1 MRELILVVLG
11 VVTVVAVTACR
22 SSGTQERG
30 PALSP
35 ERQSLE
41 DSARL
46 TDYMAGVDD
55 RISHTTEPRHKILR
69 AVQADWIAAVKR
81 LQDRG
86 VLVVGMSQQAVVELL
101 GEPTKRKGK
110 YLQWY
115 FSSPMHINPG
125 FVAYVADEVV
135 ESFQWTSY

>member
-11 VVTVVAVTACR
+11 MVTVVAVTACQ
-22 SSGTQERG
+22 SSGTEERG
-30 PALSP
+30 PASSP
-35 ERQSLE
+35 ETRALE
-41 DSARL
+41 RSARL
-46 TDYMAGVDD
+46 TDYIAEVDD
-55 RISHTTEPRHKILR
+55 RVSRTTEPRHKIVR

-86 VLVVGMSQQAVVELL
+86 MLVVGMSQQAVVELL

-115 FSSPMHINPG
+115 FSSPMHTNPG